1 MVGFN
6 CHGCQ
11 LNFLGRLSVLSRNGL
26 LTMTAASKKTDEVIA
41 ETAPRRRGR
50 PPKAASAI
58 GAEPILSR
66 NVIIDRASEM
76 ARTMPLDQVSTVQIA
91 KEMGVAPGL
100 IRYYLGSRDDLI
112 SGVLNSYY
120 RRRLEALPA
129 LTGDWRSDVEKIA
142 RISYALARDIPG
154 VSLYIASHNRFRLF
168 QSVGPGEIDYGL
180 ALFNHTTSCFLQGGF
195 SADQTALAYH
205 LLAQYLLSSSIA
217 AAGRQSPGE
226 HSAYIRGK
234 LDAASDDRYPA
245 AKLVGKAFSELS
257 ADRAFDEG
265 LRVLLE
271 GFEQWLAI
279 PAKESDRTAPRAA
292 RRKRATQPTQDQNL

>member
-1 MVGFN
+1 
-6 CHGCQ
+6 
-11 LNFLGRLSVLSRNGL
+11 
-26 LTMTAASKKTDEVIA
+26 MTAASKKTDKVIA

-66 NVIIDRASEM
+66 NVIIDRATDM
-76 ARTMPLDQVSTVQIA
+76 ARTMPLDQVSMVQIA

-100 IRYYLGSRDDLI
+100 IHYYLGSRDDLI
-112 SGVLNSYY
+112 SGVLNSHY

-129 LTGDWRSDVEKIA
+129 LTGNWRSDIEKIA
-142 RISYALARDIPG
+142 RISYSIALDIPG
-154 VSLYIASHNRFRLF
+154 ISLYIASHNRFRLF
-168 QSVGPGEIDYGL
+168 QSVAPGEIDYGL
-180 ALFNHTTSCFLQGGF
+180 ALFNHTMSCFLQGGF

-205 LLAQYLLSSSIA
+205 LLAQFLLSSSIS
-217 AAGRQSPGE
+217 AAGRQSPAE

-234 LDAASDDRYPA
+234 FEAASDDRYPA

-271 GFEQWLAI
+271 GFERWLAA
-279 PAKESDRTAPRAA
+279 PAKASDKTAPRAA
-292 RRKRATQPTQDQNL
+292 GRKRAAQPGQNQNL